1 MKFPFLCLLA
11 TLSLVLVACDA
22 KKSAAAPPAA
32 VVVAKPTTM
41 IRGETAKAEE
51 HVFPRFLRVTGQL
64 AAKSDAVVAADTMG
78 KVVEASVERGS
89 VVKAGDVLARLD
101 ERQPKLALAE
111 ASAAVDVAKT
121 RLALAKQEQT
131 YIESQVR
138 PMNLDTTDDE

>member
-1 MKFPFLCLLA
+1 
-11 TLSLVLVACDA
+11 
-22 KKSAAAPPAA
+22 
-32 VVVAKPTTM
+32 
-41 IRGETAKAEE
+41 
-51 HVFPRFLRVTGQL
+51 
-64 AAKSDAVVAADTMG
+64 MG